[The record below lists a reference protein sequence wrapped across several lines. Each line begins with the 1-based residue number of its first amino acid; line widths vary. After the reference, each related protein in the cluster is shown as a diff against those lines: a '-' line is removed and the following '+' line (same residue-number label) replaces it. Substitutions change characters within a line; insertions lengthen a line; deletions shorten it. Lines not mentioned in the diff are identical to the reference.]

1 MTRSFRTP
9 FGAAVAA
16 LALSACGGGAGSLPA
31 TQQLQAPNTNA
42 RHVSSTCTPD
52 SYGYCL
58 KLVRSFNGPTGEC
71 RVNQQVLMYQ
81 QKTYVYELYHNGADQ
96 GEYDDSNADGGGP
109 GCPPALIWTPQDPRA
124 ATGDPNLP

>member
-1 MTRSFRTP
+1 MLRSLRLIP
-9 FGAAVAA
+9 FLAGGAL
-16 LALSACGGGAGSLPA
+16 LAACGGAAGSGASPA
-31 TQQLQAPNTNA
+31 PPQTAA
-42 RHVSSTCTPD
+42 DGIRHASSTCTPD